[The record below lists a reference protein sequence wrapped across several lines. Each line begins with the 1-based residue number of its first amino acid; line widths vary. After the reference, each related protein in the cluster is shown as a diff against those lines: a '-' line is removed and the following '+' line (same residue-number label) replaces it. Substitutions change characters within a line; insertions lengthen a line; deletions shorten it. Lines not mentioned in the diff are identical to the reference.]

1 MANDTAGTENLAR
14 QALKDAQLGSDR
26 GLVEYALEL
35 LNYLWLTSEEN
46 QKGTQFFS
54 EFLERHP
61 DDATA
66 FHCRGIHLWYSGRP
80 EEAFADYNRSL
91 ELKPDNTFAL
101 MGRGQILVELGQGQD
116 AIRDLERVLHLI
128 NTFPNARDKYWAPT
142 QAYTR
147 NGLGAASAAIG
158 DFGRAFDEFALS
170 ADLQPNNA
178 WVYFN
183 RAQAHDKRHDYLK
196 AFTDYKKSLVSTEP
210 KLPVY
215 KRDLADNRVKELIA
229 LGFGGE
235 V

>member
-1 MANDTAGTENLAR
+1 MADDTAGTENLAR
-14 QALKDAQLGSDR
+14 QALKDAQPGSDR

-35 LNYLWLTSEEN
+35 LNYLWLTSDEN
-46 QKGTQFFS
+46 QKGIQFFS

-80 EEAFADYNRSL
+80 EKAFADYNRSL
-91 ELKPDNTFAL
+91 ELKPDNAFVL

-158 DFGRAFDEFALS
+158 DFARAFDEFALS
-170 ADLQPNNA
+170 VDLQPNNA

-183 RAQAHDKRHDYLK
+183 RAQAHEKNCDYSD
-196 AFTDYKKSLVSTEP
+196 AFSDYKKALATTEP
-210 KLPVY
+210 QLPAY
-215 KRDLADNRVKELIA
+215 KRKFAESKVQELSA
-229 LGFGGE
+229 LGFGGKA
-235 V
+235 